1 MINGEIKLE
10 DKQVKGTRILCGDL
24 AATRRK
30 LINTWADIALA
41 RGYQEITLPSI
52 EKEEIYT
59 DKVGEE
65 LVERQMYRF
74 EDKKG
79 RKICLRPEGTATCQL
94 IAQKYKYDKDIKLF
108 YETRCWRYEQ
118 PQSGRYREFS
128 QFGVEVLNPRGN
140 CIDELI
146 DMATEM
152 LTAFVPMD
160 ILVVNKSAQR
170 GLSYYVGDGFE
181 IEIPDMGAQRQVVG
195 GGTYAEGVGF
205 AIGLDRFLARLEK
218 INEKS

>member
-1 MINGEIKLE
+1 MINEEINLDE
-10 DKQVKGTRILCGDL
+10 KQVKGTRILCGNL

-30 LINTWADIALA
+30 LVNTWVDIALA
-41 RGYQEITLPSI
+41 RGYQEIVLPSL
-52 EKEEIYT
+52 EKEETYI

-74 EDKKG
+74 PDKKG
-79 RKICLRPEGTATCQL
+79 RNLCLRPEGTATCQL
-94 IAQKYKYDKDIKLF
+94 VAQKYKYEKDVKLF

-128 QFGVEVLNPRGN
+128 QFGVEVLNPRAN
-140 CIDELI
+140 YMDEMI
-146 DMATEM
+146 EMALEM
-152 LTAFVPMD
+152 LTAFVPED

-195 GGTYAEGVGF
+195 GGAYTEGIGF
-205 AIGLDRFLARLEK
+205 AIGLDRFLARLEQIK
-218 INEKS
+218 TS